1 MLMCVH
7 KIVIFRKH
15 MYNDVKLFPKV
26 DSNLCGYQ
34 SSALILRFTNFLEKY
49 YFHCDPD
56 LHFHDHNVMG
66 ISSYD
71 NWLFQQMSSYIYCS
85 FFLGCCAITDL

>member
-1 MLMCVH
+1 MCVH
-7 KIVIFRKH
+7 EIVIFRKH

-26 DSNLCGYQ
+26 IPNPLWIPI
-34 SSALILRFTNFLEKY
+34 LISYSQIYKFSWEILL
-49 YFHCDPD
+49 HCDPD

-71 NWLFQQMSSYIYCS
+71 NWLFQQNV
-85 FFLGCCAITDL
+85 